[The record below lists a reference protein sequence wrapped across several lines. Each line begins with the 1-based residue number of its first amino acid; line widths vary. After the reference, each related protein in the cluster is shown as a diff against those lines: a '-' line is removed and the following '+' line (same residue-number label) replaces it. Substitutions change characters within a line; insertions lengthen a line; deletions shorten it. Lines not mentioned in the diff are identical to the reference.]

1 MSCQAIRT
9 GTVDAID
16 KTPLR
21 VSDRLDGQLDAPLG
35 SFYSSMEVQ
44 EMIRKQALG
53 GDSSLDSRRVEREC
67 PAWPLSSS
75 PSQRGL
81 YSSGMGEG
89 ELEFSSLNGVRV
101 VIHGE
106 DDSERRR
113 ALSVQVRGL
122 GNLYTQF
129 GVGGEEIEAVQTDC
143 LGANPQ
149 TADTVAVSVKQFQ

>member
-1 MSCQAIRT
+1 M
-9 GTVDAID
+9 VEAID
-16 KTPLR
+16 KTRLR
-21 VSDRLDGQLDAPLG
+21 VSDGLDGQLDAPLG

-53 GDSSLDSRRVEREC
+53 GDSSLDSRRVECEC

-89 ELEFSSLNGVRV
+89 ELEFSSTNGVRDIV
-101 VIHGE
+101 LCGE

-113 ALSVQVRGL
+113 ALSVQVREL
-122 GNLYTQF
+122 GSLYSQF
-129 GVGGEEIEAVQTDC
+129 GVGGDVIEAVQTDC

-149 TADTVAVSVKQFQ
+149 TADAVAVKQSK